1 MRVLLISTYDLGRQP
16 FGLASPAAWL
26 RNAGLDVACLD
37 LSRQPFEAAGVPP
50 GLVAFHLPMHTATR
64 LAVPVLEQVR
74 QAWPDAEVGCYGLY
88 APLNAEWLQSLGV
101 RHILGAE
108 FEPALA
114 ELAADIA
121 SGRPPAP
128 VQAAPHAL
136 PRPALV
142 TPDRSG
148 LPPLSRYAPLQVG
161 GERRTAGYTEASR
174 GCKHTCRHCPVVPV
188 YSGRFRVV
196 PVDVVVDDVRGQ
208 VRAGARHITFG
219 DPDFFNG
226 PRHAMRV
233 VEQVARVCPGLTY
246 DVTIKIEHLLR
257 HRRLLP
263 RLRETGCLLVT
274 SAVETF
280 DDEVL
285 RILDKGHTG
294 ADVRAALEA
303 CRDAGLTLAPT
314 FIPFTPW
321 TTLDGYCDLLAQID
335 RLGLVDVVAP
345 VQLTLRLLV
354 PEGSLLLARP
364 ELRPHLGR
372 FDAARLVYPWRH
384 PDPRVDRCSEA
395 VRGLVGRRL
404 NASRRAV
411 FAAVWDLAHEQAAR
425 SPAARAAQPYRR
437 TDVPYLNEPWYC

>member
-26 RNAGLDVACLD
+26 RGAGLDVACLD

-74 QAWPDAEVGCYGLY
+74 RTWPDAEVCCYGLY
-88 APLNAEWLQSLGV
+88 APLNAAWLRSLGV
-101 RHILGAE
+101 HHILGAE

-128 VQAAPHAL
+128 VQAPPHAL

-233 VEQVARVCPGLTY
+233 VEQVARACPGLTY

-303 CRDAGLTLAPT
+303 CRDAGLTLAFT

-321 TTLDGYCDLLAQID
+321 TTLDGYCDLLAEID
-335 RLGLVDVVAP
+335 RLGLVDAVAP

-364 ELRPHLGR
+364 ELRPYLGP

-384 PDPRVDRCSEA
+384 PDPRVDRCCEA

-411 FAAVWDLAHEQAAR
+411 FAAVWALAHEQAAR
-425 SPAARAAQPYRR
+425 SPAARAAQPRRR

>member
-1 MRVLLISTYDLGRQP
+1 MRVLLISTYELGRQP

-26 RNAGLDVACLD
+26 RNAGADVTCLD
-37 LSRQPFEAAGVPP
+37 LSRQSFELQGAAPD
-50 GLVAFHLPMHTATR
+50 LVAFHLPMHTATR
-64 LAVPVLEQVR
+64 LAAPELDRVR
-74 QAWPDAEVGCYGLY
+74 QAYPDAQICCYGLY
-88 APLNAEWLQSLGV
+88 APLNAAWLRSRGV
-101 RHILGAE
+101 QHVLGAE
-108 FEPALA
+108 FEPALVA
-114 ELAADIA
+114 LAAEIA
-121 SGRPPAP
+121 AGRTPPPAP
-128 VQAAPHAL
+128 ASREL
-136 PRPALV
+136 PRPAFV
-142 TPDRSG
+142 APDRSG
-148 LPPLSRYAPLQVG
+148 LPPLSRYASLQVG
-161 GERRTAGYTEASR
+161 GERRTTGYTEASR

-188 YSGRFRVV
+188 YAGRFRVV

-226 PRHAMRV
+226 PGHAMRV
-233 VEQVARVCPGLTY
+233 VEQVARACPGLTY

-263 RLRETGCLLVT
+263 RLRATGCVLVT

-285 RILDKGHTG
+285 RLLDKGHTR
-294 ADVRAALEA
+294 ADVQAALEA
-303 CRDAGLTLAPT
+303 CESAGLTLAPT
-314 FIPFTPW
+314 LIPFTPW
-321 TTLDGYCDLLAQID
+321 TTLDGYLDLLAEID
-335 RLGLVDVVAP
+335 RLGLVDMVAP

-364 ELRPHLGR
+364 ELRRHLGA

-384 PDPRVDRCSEA
+384 PEPRVDRCCEA
-395 VRGLVGRRL
+395 VGKLVGRRL

-411 FAAVWDLAHEQAAR
+411 FAAVWRLAHEQAAR
-425 SPAARAAQPYRR
+425 PIAARAALPPRR